1 MIETIGHLNNA
12 GMKPLFVLLYMPC
25 LLKRVSGNKRFWR
38 QGNYYLQH
46 DSHKSNIDISDLLI
60 L

>member
-12 GMKPLFVLLYMPC
+12 GMKPLFVLAYMPC
-25 LLKRVSGNKRFWR
+25 LLKTLSGTKRFWR

-46 DSHKSNIDISDLLI
+46 DSIKVII
-60 L
+60 LTLAIY